1 MQQSAAFKILK
12 TRLKAVPSFS
22 FNGEQLKK
30 TSSGNPYQFL
40 HHMSGGSHTSEDG
53 DITADS
59 GNSHNGINFA
69 ARLQQFQQM
78 QRQHR
83 VHMKV
88 QTLSRKNSPSLSKVA
103 DFFILHLT
111 SVYAQTSEIRQHC
124 LLRRYFRR
132 QTIF

>member
-12 TRLKAVPSFS
+12 TRLKAVPSYS

-40 HHMSGGSHTSEDG
+40 HHMSGGSQITEDG
-53 DITADS
+53 DVTVDG

-78 QRQHR
+78 QQQHR
-83 VHMKV
+83 EHLKTQA
-88 QTLSRKNSPSLSKVA
+88 QTRKKSTSLSKVA
-103 DFFILHLT
+103 
-111 SVYAQTSEIRQHC
+111 C
-124 LLRRYFRR
+124 
-132 QTIF
+132 